1 MRISELA
8 QQAGTSARM
17 LRYYEQQ
24 GLLPD
29 RRDRRGYRAYGDD
42 ALRLV
47 REIVALQRIGFTL
60 AEVRPFVEC
69 LRAGYD
75 AGDACPASLSVYRRK
90 LADLDACI
98 ARLTA
103 AREQVRSQLATA
115 LARTAGQPETPRSEM
130 PKCEFADSTRE

>member
-8 QQAGTSARM
+8 EQAGTSARM

-29 RRDRRGYRAYGDD
+29 RRDTRGYRAYGDD

-90 LADLDACI
+90 LADLDGCI

-103 AREQVRSQLATA
+103 AREQVRSQLSAA
-115 LARTAGQPETPRSEM
+115 LARTAGRPEM
-130 PKCEFADSTRE
+130 PRCEFADSTRE

>member
-8 QQAGTSARM
+8 RRAGTSPRM

-29 RRDRRGYRAYGDD
+29 RRDRLGYRDYGED

-47 REIVALQRIGFTL
+47 REIVALQQIGFTL

-69 LRAGYD
+69 LRSGHD

-90 LADLDACI
+90 LTDLDACI
-98 ARLTA
+98 ERLTA
-103 AREQVRSQLATA
+103 AREQVRSQLAAA
-115 LARTAGQPETPRSEM
+115 LARTGERAEM
-130 PKCEFADSTRE
+130 PQCEFATTTTE